1 MTSSSSPKSSFCK
14 IGLCSRQKPLKVMVL
29 GQGGVGKSALVVRFI
44 TRRYIGEYDPN
55 LEKVYTF
62 HTVMDNEM
70 VLFEI
75 LDTAGQPHESECL
88 TLEANIRWAEAFI
101 LMYSV
106 TDKCSFDECN
116 RLKFLINYNKRRRRL
131 GSNSSKEAVTDV
143 PVVLV
148 GNKTDQ
154 WGDRMVTL
162 EEGQRRSKEIG
173 CVCFHEISVRE
184 SIEQVW
190 SVFRDVCRFW
200 QVHSKC
206 PKLKRSSS
214 DIHSEQ
220 IVSPDSTRF
229 ICTSKLTTANGT
241 APPNGTQNTVS
252 PVMMLGRRWTEVE
265 LEEEEEAEEGKAS
278 EPGSSESLPPFR
290 GRASTDGHLLS
301 RPRRW
306 RYPPPAPSS
315 QQQYQ
320 HAGSSRADRRM
331 SISMRGNNASC

>member
-1 MTSSSSPKSSFCK
+1 
-14 IGLCSRQKPLKVMVL
+14 
-29 GQGGVGKSALVVRFI
+29 
-44 TRRYIGEYDPN
+44 
-55 LEKVYTF
+55 
-62 HTVMDNEM
+62 
-70 VLFEI
+70 
-75 LDTAGQPHESECL
+75 
-88 TLEANIRWAEAFI
+88 
-101 LMYSV
+101 
-106 TDKCSFDECN
+106 
-116 RLKFLINYNKRRRRL
+116 
-131 GSNSSKEAVTDV
+131 
-143 PVVLV
+143 
-148 GNKTDQ
+148 
-154 WGDRMVTL
+154 MVTL

-200 QVHSKC
+200 HVHSKC

-229 ICTSKLTTANGT
+229 ICTSKLTAANGT

-265 LEEEEEAEEGKAS
+265 LEEEEEAAEEGKAS
-278 EPGSSESLPPFR
+278 EPGCSESLPPFR